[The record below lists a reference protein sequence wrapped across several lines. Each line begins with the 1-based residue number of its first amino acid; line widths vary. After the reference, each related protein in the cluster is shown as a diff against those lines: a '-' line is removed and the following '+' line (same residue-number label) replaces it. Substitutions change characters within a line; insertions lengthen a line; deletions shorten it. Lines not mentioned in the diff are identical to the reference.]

1 MESIRFGVL
10 SFFCERT
17 KREYLQLLKCIENGI
32 FYMFLRRISVSF
44 LFLLL
49 LIGRLR
55 SKFEIFEGFLIECCL
70 ECSEFDIRNSLYSW
84 NI

>member
-17 KREYLQLLKCIENGI
+17 KREYLQLLKRIENRI

-44 LFLLL
+44 LFVVVVD
-49 LIGRLR
+49 R
-55 SKFEIFEGFLIECCL
+55 EIKKQI
-70 ECSEFDIRNSLYSW
+70 
-84 NI
+84 

>member
-17 KREYLQLLKCIENGI
+17 KREYLQLLKRIENGI

-44 LFLLL
+44 LFVVVVD
-49 LIGRLR
+49 R
-55 SKFEIFEGFLIECCL
+55 EIKKQI
-70 ECSEFDIRNSLYSW
+70 
-84 NI
+84 